1 MFSELFR
8 NDASLVLLTDQ
19 YQLTMAYGYWKSGLA
34 ERRAEFHMFY
44 RRNPFEGGFVVSAGL
59 GTLIEY
65 LDRWHFSDGDLNYLS
80 TLTDRTGQPLFE
92 PGFLEYLGKLRLEC
106 DVTAVPEGTVV
117 FPNEPLIRVQGPI
130 LQAQILET
138 PLLNT
143 LNFQSLIA
151 TKAARVSLAADGGS
165 VVDFGLRRAQ
175 GLGALAASRA
185 SYVGGASGT
194 SNVLAGK
201 LLGIPVV
208 GTHAHSWVMAF
219 DDEREAFAAYARA
232 LPENCVFLVDTYG
245 SISGIN
251 NAISVARELRE
262 HGVEFIGIRLDSGD
276 LAYFSK
282 RARAMLDEAGFT
294 RAKVMASNELDEYVI
309 TSLKQQGAR
318 IDAWGVGT
326 KLVTAY
332 DDPALSGVY
341 KLTAIQRPGGDWQYK
356 LKLSEQKSKMS
367 IPGLLQVHRYFDDQD
382 MMIAD
387 AIAIDDEPA
396 DAIERI
402 VDPNDNLR
410 RKRLHRAHRC
420 EPLLMPLY
428 RAGQRLAE
436 AAPLSAVR
444 DRVQDQL
451 GHLDA
456 SHKRFDLPHIYPVGL
471 SPRLNDIRDEMIQRE
486 RDRLNDNGV

>member
-8 NDASLVLLTDQ
+8 SDPSLALLTDQ

-34 ERRAEFHMFY
+34 DRRAEFHMFY

-59 GTLIEY
+59 GTLMEY
-65 LDRWHFSDGDLNYLS
+65 LDQWGFSDGDLAYLA
-80 TLTDRTGQPLFE
+80 TLTDRTGKPLFE
-92 PGFLEYLGKLRLEC
+92 PAFLDYLGGLRLNC
-106 DVTAVPEGTVV
+106 DITAVAEGTVV
-117 FPNEPLIRVQGPI
+117 FPNEPLVRVQGPI
-130 LQAQILET
+130 LLAQILET

-151 TKAARVSLAADGGS
+151 TKAARVGLAADGGS

-245 SISGIN
+245 SISGIH

-262 HGVEFIGIRLDSGD
+262 RGTEIIGVRLDSGD

-294 RAKVMASNELDEYVI
+294 EAKVMASNELDEYVI

-341 KLTAIQRPGGDWQYK
+341 KLTAIEGADGQWQYK
-356 LKLSEQKSKMS
+356 LKLSDQKSKMS
-367 IPGLLQVHRYFDDQD
+367 IPGLLQVYRYFDDQD
-382 MMIAD
+382 LMIAD
-387 AIAIDDEPA
+387 AIAIEDEPVT
-396 DAIERI
+396 AIDRI
-402 VDPNDNLR
+402 IDPNDNLR
-410 RKRLHRAHRC
+410 RKRLHQARRC
-420 EPLLMPLY
+420 EPLLAPLY
-428 RAGQRLAE
+428 RAGRRLAE
-436 AAPLSAVR
+436 PPSLQAVR
-444 DRVQDQL
+444 DRVQAQL
-451 GHLDA
+451 AHLDA

-471 SPRLNDIRDEMIQRE
+471 SPHLNDIRDGMIQRE
-486 RDRLNDNGV
+486 RGRLNDNGV